1 MKVYDSLRLIPPASG
16 DIAFPADGDIWYNS
30 TTGRFRKMQDGDVTD
45 LDDRQVTGDRLLG
58 KVGSSG
64 TVEEIRL
71 DASLE
76 FDGYYLKVASSFSN
90 LVVANR
96 VTADYSLVLGDA
108 NKIVELNSASAIGL
122 TVPRYSSVAFPTGT
136 QILVSQ
142 YGAGQ
147 GSIIAG
153 SGVTI
158 RSAGAKLKLNSQY
171 SGATLVKIGTDEW
184 YLFGD
189 LKT

>member
-1 MKVYDSLRLIPPASG
+1 
-16 DIAFPADGDIWYNS
+16 
-30 TTGRFRKMQDGDVTD
+30 MQDGDVTD

-96 VTADYSLVLGDA
+96 VTSDYSLVLGDA

-122 TVPRYSSVAFPTGT
+122 TVPRYANVAFPTGT

-147 GSIIAG
+147 ATVIAG